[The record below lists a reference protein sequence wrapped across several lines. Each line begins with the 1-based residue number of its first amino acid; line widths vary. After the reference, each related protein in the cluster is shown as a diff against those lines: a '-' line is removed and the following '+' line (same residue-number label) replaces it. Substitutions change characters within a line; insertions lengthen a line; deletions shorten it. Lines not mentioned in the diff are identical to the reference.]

1 MAAPSVYAAIHAIA
15 ADLATAGIPKA
26 HTNVVDQ
33 YVYRSIDDVLNR
45 LAPLLAKHRLC
56 VLPRALERSVT
67 ERTSTNQE
75 LLIAVTVRAE
85 FTLVSVDDGSAHA
98 VESYGE
104 ALDGGDKATAK
115 AMSAA
120 YKAAMIQT
128 FCIPVPGSE
137 DADAE
142 TMRTLGRTHAPQPV
156 EGWQQWVRDIADII
170 GVCESAQ
177 AIDLV
182 QERNRALL
190 KALSREQ
197 PDAYAL
203 LGEVFTARRAVL
215 RERGAQ
221 ESASP
226 KAAKPKRGRKNE
238 ARAPEPVDR

>member
-1 MAAPSVYAAIHAIA
+1 
-15 ADLATAGIPKA
+15 
-26 HTNVVDQ
+26 
-33 YVYRSIDDVLNR
+33 

-56 VLPRALERSVT
+56 VLPRMVERGVT

-128 FCIPVPGSE
+128 FCIPVTGSE

-142 TMRTLGRTHAPQPV
+142 TRRLSARTHVPEPV
-156 EGWQQWVRDIADII
+156 EGWQQWARDIADIVA
-170 GVCESAQ
+170 VCESPQ

-203 LGEVFTARRAVL
+203 LGEKFAARRAVL
-215 RERGAQ
+215 HERRAQ
-221 ESASP
+221 ESVSA
-226 KAAKPKRGRKNE
+226 KAAKPKRGRKRE